1 MKITK
6 KQYETAKRQMAR
18 LAKAQATV
26 TRWEDAVKS
35 VEDHMAGMDV
45 VEVHIDADGKV
56 SVRSVKI
63 EEEPNVSGE
72 RKAG

>member
-1 MKITK
+1 VKITK
-6 KQYETAKRQMAR
+6 DQYETAKRQVAR
-18 LAKAQATV
+18 LEKAQATV
-26 TRWEDAVKS
+26 SRWEGAVKS

-45 VEVHIDADGKV
+45 VEVHIDANGKV

-63 EEEPNVSGE
+63 EEEPNVAGE